1 MSSASEKETKLCT
14 NCKRDI
20 PSGNFTIHEIHCRRN
35 IELCRFCKE
44 PFPRS
49 EMEEH
54 VEHEHAQIMCKCN
67 VKMEKHQLENH
78 QISECPLRLVK
89 CQYCDLELA
98 FNKCFEHED
107 YCGARTEQCQVCARN
122 VMVKDLNTHP
132 AVCGK
137 PVEEKNNNCI
147 GQRTQYDYEDDVG
160 AWFEKPS
167 FRSFLRTEEISSRR
181 RTRRSLEREYIDR
194 MTLEA
199 LQALEKNTPARTMD
213 QNRVEEQEKLARNRA
228 PRPGFY
234 GHGDEHSNLDY
245 LLALT
250 LQNEN
255 HPSIGT
261 GDELQTDALGNFYSK
276 ESGPVEDFAKS
287 LNATVKTFFNDDPS
301 LMHYGKEQRDDI
313 ALPCEFCEELFP
325 EEDLIL
331 HQTGC
336 NAASA
341 FASFSK
347 RSSSPPVEY
356 PRGFGGYSEH
366 SPSARFLSDRFV
378 SLPYE
383 ARVESQESII
393 LPCEFCGC
401 QLEEEVLFHHQDKC
415 DLRPATARPGSS
427 LYKVLHN
434 KDQEEE
440 DKSPQSPRRRLKHQG
455 DVGSSH
461 VQRIASK
468 GTFQSK
474 TFNPART
481 LAPRNQELQES
492 LADLGI
498 ENSFRSPSRVVKHNQ
513 GSLDIKRKIQNAP
526 VSTSA
531 AAYPNRDCFN
541 ESFTSNLL
549 QNSQA
554 KNLLSKGS
562 EGSRTSKS
570 PAAATPNLRNRTT
583 KVNT

>member
-331 HQTGC
+331 HQ
-336 NAASA
+336 
-341 FASFSK
+341 
-347 RSSSPPVEY
+347 
-356 PRGFGGYSEH
+356 
-366 SPSARFLSDRFV
+366 
-378 SLPYE
+378 
-383 ARVESQESII
+383 
-393 LPCEFCGC
+393 
-401 QLEEEVLFHHQDKC
+401 DKC